1 MHLFVI
7 YTVDGVTNG
16 MVYAAVALALV
27 MIWRATR
34 IINYAQG
41 AMAMFT
47 TYIALV
53 VIQPWRPV
61 LARVRRSRSRPG
73 L

>member
-1 MHLFVI
+1 MHLFAI
-7 YTVDGVTNG
+7 YTVAGIING

-53 VIQPWRPV
+53 CIQ
-61 LARVRRSRSRPG
+61 ARCRHTGSGSWSHSPPDS
-73 L
+73 